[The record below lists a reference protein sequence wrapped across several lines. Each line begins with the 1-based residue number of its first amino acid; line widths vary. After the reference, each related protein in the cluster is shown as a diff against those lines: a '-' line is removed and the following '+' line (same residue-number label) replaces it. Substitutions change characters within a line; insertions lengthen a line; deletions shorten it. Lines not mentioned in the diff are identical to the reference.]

1 LTRRL
6 ANGLP
11 LLVAWAC
18 ADAGGRGAQSIQEVS
33 RVEDVR
39 PCDSASDA
47 CGIFWIRM
55 GSIGGSGSPPG
66 LDPVGAPAVDSRH
79 RVYCPGWTPGVVVA
93 WDMDGH
99 VVGTLGR
106 PGEGPGEMEGLAEA
120 LIGPGDTVHV
130 RDNAGT
136 WSVFSPE
143 LEFVRK
149 MSHVALPPLNAV
161 ALTSDGH
168 MVAAWGTPLFRVIKP
183 DGRDSLRFGVPDA
196 AEILPRRVLAAGR
209 RSGRFWASPAYRLA
223 ITEWGLDGTEYR
235 RVAVRGS
242 AFPDQPS
249 DETWDPHAGK
259 APSAILNRLVEDA
272 QGLLWVWAI
281 LPEPD
286 YTPSLRD
293 AQDQSLARVNHMY
306 RFLVEVIDP
315 ATGTVVA
322 SAIAGTME
330 ESVSGILPGPTGYRV
345 IEDQWGVMRYDFG
358 KLVVGALGAHRT
370 SGTGH

>member
-1 LTRRL
+1 
-6 ANGLP
+6 
-11 LLVAWAC
+11 
-18 ADAGGRGAQSIQEVS
+18 
-33 RVEDVR
+33 
-39 PCDSASDA
+39 
-47 CGIFWIRM
+47 
-55 GSIGGSGSPPG
+55 
-66 LDPVGAPAVDSRH
+66 
-79 RVYCPGWTPGVVVA
+79 
-93 WDMDGH
+93 
-99 VVGTLGR
+99 
-106 PGEGPGEMEGLAEA
+106 
-120 LIGPGDTVHV
+120 
-130 RDNAGT
+130 
-136 WSVFSPE
+136 
-143 LEFVRK
+143 
-149 MSHVALPPLNAV
+149 
-161 ALTSDGH
+161 
-168 MVAAWGTPLFRVIKP
+168 
-183 DGRDSLRFGVPDA
+183 
-196 AEILPRRVLAAGR
+196 
-209 RSGRFWASPAYRLA
+209 
-223 ITEWGLDGTEYR
+223 
-235 RVAVRGS
+235 VRGS